1 MRGKFEGCL
10 LGLALGDAMAA
21 IGIGE
26 TREDI
31 AKKYGRIDNPKGGGK
46 LNLDPGE
53 YTDEGQMMVSVLES
67 ICTQR
72 AFKPDNIAYRFV
84 GWLKSHPKDIGQFT
98 RYVLER
104 MQEGER
110 WQEASEG
117 AAYDS
122 TLQVA
127 GSASLVYG
135 IPIGLLRWKK
145 LDQLVTDSIICSQI
159 THWDERCTHGSV
171 LANYTVSL
179 LIGGE
184 KNPLA
189 KVREFARDKDE
200 RLQEALSKV
209 EQMKFE
215 DLDTSGYAPSTL
227 QAAFW
232 FLLNSPSF
240 ESGLIQAA
248 TLGGNAPDAVG
259 ALTGAFLGAKFGRH
273 AISEHWIFQL
283 IGHDRIDVLASRL
296 QELSLL

>member
-1 MRGKFEGCL
+1 MRGRFEGCL

-26 TREDI
+26 TREAI
-31 AKKYGRIDNPKGGGK
+31 ATKYGQIDKPKGGGK

-84 GWLKSHPKDIGQFT
+84 GWLKSHPKDIGHFT
-98 RYVLER
+98 EYVLGR
-104 MQEGER
+104 MKEGER

-117 AAYDS
+117 ASYDS

-145 LDQLVTDSIICSQI
+145 PDQLLTDSITCSQI
-159 THWDERCTHGSV
+159 THWDKRCTHGSAIV
-171 LANYTVSL
+171 NYTISL
-179 LIGGE
+179 LVQGE
-184 KNPLA
+184 ANPLA

-200 RLQEALSKV
+200 RLQSALSKV
-209 EQMKFE
+209 DQMKFE
-215 DLDTSGYAPSTL
+215 DLDSSGYAPATL

-232 FLLNSPSF
+232 FLLNSKSF
-240 ESGLIQAA
+240 ESGLMQVA
-248 TLGGNAPDAVG
+248 TLGGESPDAVG

-273 AISEHWIFQL
+273 SISEQWIFHL
-283 IGHDRIDVLASRL
+283 MGHERIDVLASRL
-296 QELSLL
+296 YELSLL